1 MASRP
6 ATEASAPPPAPG
18 PERARRAERG
28 AAEDRASPRGARFDI
43 ELKFAGTDGA
53 LETLWQSA
61 IAPKARTARRRLVS
75 TYFDTSDYRLR
86 RRGFALRVRQDGDG
100 YVQTVVAAGDG
111 PNGAMRCGEWSAP
124 LETAA
129 PDLTRVVDP
138 EVRERIGL
146 VIPGELTAIFTTDV
160 TRQAKRYRVGR
171 GKRAGAQIEAIW
183 ERGELVC
190 GGRKEA
196 ICELELALL
205 DGAPAAAQ
213 REAVRLLETAPLA
226 CQPLSQADRGFAL
239 ALGDR
244 PKVRK
249 ADTPT
254 LARDLPVEDGLERIL
269 TSCVTHWL
277 ANHAAVQDGRDP
289 EGVHQMRVALR
300 RLRSALTIF
309 EDVLPAADREWLQR
323 EAKFLIGGLAGARD
337 WDVFVEELLRPVRAA
352 RPDDEGL
359 TILEEAVSRQRRLA
373 YERAWQ
379 TLGSP
384 RYLKFALELEAW
396 LSERGWQRRER
407 PDSLERKLIELA
419 DEVLDRRHR
428 KAIKLGRKFDRLSDD
443 ALHRLRISLKKVR
456 YATEFFAALYGKGET
471 KPYLASLR
479 RLQDD
484 LGHLNDLA
492 VAEARLTALCAGQ
505 GDDKARALQLPSG
518 AVIGWHSH
526 ALAQV
531 RPRIAKDWR
540 AFTRAQPFWRDK
552 TAAPKP

>member
-1 MASRP
+1 V
-6 ATEASAPPPAPG
+6 
-18 PERARRAERG
+18 
-28 AAEDRASPRGARFDI
+28 EDRAPPRDSRASRFDI
-43 ELKFAGTDGA
+43 ALKFAGTHSA
-53 LETLWQSA
+53 LEALWRSA
-61 IAPKARTARRRLVS
+61 IAPKARATRRRLVS

-86 RRGFALRVRQDGDG
+86 RRGFALRVRQEGDG
-100 YVQTVVAAGDG
+100 YRQTVFAVRGE
-111 PNGAMRCGEWSAP
+111 PNGAARSGGEWSAP

-129 PDLTRVVDP
+129 PDLTRIGDP

-146 VIPGELTAIFTTDV
+146 VIPGELAAIFTTDV
-160 TRQAKRYRVGR
+160 TRQAKRYRIGR
-171 GKRAGAQIEAIW
+171 SKRAAQIEAIW
-183 ERGELVC
+183 ERGELLC

-196 ICELELALL
+196 ICELELAVL
-205 DGAPAAAQ
+205 DGSPAAAQ

-239 ALGDR
+239 ALGE
-244 PKVRK
+244 PPQVRK
-249 ADTPT
+249 ADTPS

-277 ANHAAVQDGRDP
+277 ANHAAVLDGRDP

-309 EDVLPAADREWLQR
+309 KDVLPADDRAWLQR
-323 EAKFLIGGLAGARD
+323 EAKFLIGGLGGARD
-337 WDVFVEELLRPVRAA
+337 WDVFVEELLSPVLAA

-359 TILEEAVSRQRRLA
+359 KVLEQAVSRQRRLA

-396 LSERGWQRRER
+396 LIERGWRRR
-407 PDSLERKLIELA
+407 DPPDGLERRLIELA
-419 DEVLDRRHR
+419 AAVLDRRHR

-443 ALHRLRISLKKVR
+443 ALHRLRISLKKLR
-456 YATEFFAALYGKGET
+456 YATEFFATLHGKGET

-492 VAEARLTALCAGQ
+492 VAEARLTALCAEE
-505 GDDKARALQLPSG
+505 GDDKARALELPSG
-518 AVIGWHSH
+518 TVIGWHSH
-526 ALAQV
+526 ALARV

-540 AFTRAQPFWRDK
+540 AFARAQPFWRDK
-552 TAAPKP
+552 TEAPKP